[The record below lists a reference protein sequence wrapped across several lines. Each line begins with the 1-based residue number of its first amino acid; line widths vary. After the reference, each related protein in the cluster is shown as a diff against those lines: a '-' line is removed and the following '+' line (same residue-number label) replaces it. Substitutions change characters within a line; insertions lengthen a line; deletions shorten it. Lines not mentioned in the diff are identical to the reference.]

1 MDERKYI
8 DEAVS
13 AFRALL
19 EEQIKRQDRMAAA
32 ARSRGGDDKGSAE
45 REEPLIIG
53 IASGDGIGPV
63 IMGREGFKDAA

>member
-19 EEQIKRQDRMAAA
+19 EEQIKRALKAQPPGAAKKTA
-32 ARSRGGDDKGSAE
+32 QTAQ
-45 REEPLIIG
+45 
-53 IASGDGIGPV
+53 
-63 IMGREGFKDAA
+63 